1 MRFAFSGGS
10 PLGDRL
16 AYFFDGAGVRIFE
29 GYGLTETSPVLAVN
43 TLSAWRPGTV
53 GKPVAG
59 TTIRLADDGEVLAKG
74 PQVFQGYWKND
85 KATAEVL
92 TDDGWFRTGDV
103 GRIEDGFLR
112 IIGRKKELIVT
123 AGGKNVAPEPM
134 EDRLRSH
141 SLISQAMV
149 IGDNRRFISALVTI
163 DEEVFDAW
171 WPGEAGDEVK
181 VADVVDHPDLRARVQ
196 EAIDD
201 VNSSVSRAES
211 IRAFA
216 ILPHDF
222 SVDDG
227 ELTPTMKVRRAIVA
241 KHYDGLIDG
250 IYAS

>member
-1 MRFAFSGGS
+1 
-10 PLGDRL
+10 
-16 AYFFDGAGVRIFE
+16 
-29 GYGLTETSPVLAVN
+29 
-43 TLSAWRPGTV
+43 
-53 GKPVAG
+53 
-59 TTIRLADDGEVLAKG
+59 
-74 PQVFQGYWKND
+74 
-85 KATAEVL
+85 
-92 TDDGWFRTGDV
+92 
-103 GRIEDGFLR
+103 
-112 IIGRKKELIVT
+112 
-123 AGGKNVAPEPM
+123 M